1 MSQRP
6 PYQVR
11 IGQWIVNAEAR
22 RDTKKR
28 LKVYLLPKADGGG
41 TFEVAGINDRYD
53 GRMAEHLR
61 NLINLGQQKQAEV
74 EAAEYILSNTDIAQK
89 WTVNQALECY
99 LRDCVFNR
107 GPGGAAKILQIAL
120 GHAIPDV
127 KVDGHIGP
135 KTLAAMGQI
144 KNPAELLT
152 WLRQAREIYE
162 RRIAPPVGAR
172 AAFWKGLVNRW
183 ESSLAFARTFL

>member
-6 PYQVR
+6 PYQVK

-22 RDTKKR
+22 RDRQGR
-28 LKVYLLPKADGGG
+28 LRVYALPKADGGG
-41 TFEVAGINDRYD
+41 AFEVAGINDRYD

-61 NLINLGQQKQAEV
+61 NLIDLGQQKQAEV
-74 EAAEYILSNTDIAQK
+74 EAAEYILSNTDIVQK
-89 WTVNQALECY
+89 WTVNQALECQ

-120 GHAIPDV
+120 GHAIPNL

-135 KTLAAMGQI
+135 KTVAAMEQI
-144 KNPAELLT
+144 KNAAELLT

-162 RRIAPPVGAR
+162 RHIAPPVGAR
-172 AAFWKGLVNRW
+172 ADFWKGLVNRW
-183 ESSLAFARTFL
+183 ESSLVFARTFL